1 MRGLWD
7 GGLAAQA
14 WLTGADNSHSYSPE
28 LRLRSEQSEDELI
41 CVYRFKPAYVYNQ
54 VHQAQEFIAV
64 TPPVEVK
71 F

>member
-28 LRLRSEQSEDELI
+28 LRSEQSEDELI